1 MRFYPSVS
9 PPLHQSFSHEH
20 QPEKWL
26 MWNSQ
31 TCRSDLQLFP
41 SVLIQSHLFTPA
53 SQKRSTTVRLLDAKC
68 SCRTVQLSSLGSE
81 VAPFCICKVM
91 QLFQDLNWVK
101 FNKIFFSSLQISIY
115 NYLVISLLSEVDRD
129 EFAFLLNKFVGQ
141 LLWLVYRE
149 PTAQTP
155 IQFWQTEYCC
165 MYVK

>member
-1 MRFYPSVS
+1 
-9 PPLHQSFSHEH
+9 
-20 QPEKWL
+20 

-53 SQKRSTTVRLLDAKC
+53 SPQKRWTTARLLDAKC
-68 SCRTVQLSSLGSE
+68 SCRTVQLSSLASE
-81 VAPFCICKVM
+81 VAPFCICEVM

-115 NYLVISLLSEVDRD
+115 NYLVISLLSEIVGQRRVC
-129 EFAFLLNKFVGQ
+129 FFVLLNKFVGQ
-141 LLWLVYRE
+141 LLWLVFRE

-155 IQFWQTEYCC
+155 RQFWQTLRNAVC
-165 MYVK
+165 M